1 MNTNK
6 TRIKS
11 FIGGLVIGSIITAL
25 ITTFVCFLIGGTLF
39 INYELNRQTV
49 ADNLKIITN
58 LK

>member
-1 MNTNK
+1 MKK

-25 ITTFVCFLIGGTLF
+25 ITTFVCFLIGGSLF